1 MTREEYEKDSDEYK
15 IGWGN
20 PYLKRVLTRDPVI
33 RSTPPKLNDHEK
45 EININLNPPHYKK

>member
-1 MTREEYEKDSDEYK
+1 MTREEYEKESDEYK

-20 PYLKRVLTRDPVI
+20 PYLKRVLTRDPSI